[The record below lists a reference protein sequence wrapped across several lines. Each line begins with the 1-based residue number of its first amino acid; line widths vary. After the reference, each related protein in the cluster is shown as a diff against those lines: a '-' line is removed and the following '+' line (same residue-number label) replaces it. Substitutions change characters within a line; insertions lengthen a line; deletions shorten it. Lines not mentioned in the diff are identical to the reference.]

1 MQQKSG
7 CRIEIPGDYMKHKD
21 KTQRQTQKE
30 VDEAEIESAASTMP
44 M

>member
-7 CRIEIPGDYMKHKD
+7 CRIEIPGDYMKHKNE
-21 KTQRQTQKE
+21 TQKE